1 MQPATLKSYVH
12 HAILK
17 YEKGTDVSA
26 KGTWHA
32 D

>member
-1 MQPATLKSYVH
+1 MQPATLKLYVY
-12 HAILK
+12 HAVLK
-17 YEKGTDVSA
+17 FEKGTDVIA